1 VWNGADELDRL
12 EPREPTRWPDI
23 SSAAR
28 QGRVRLSAF
37 GNYLGE
43 CPPGSV
49 QPVHRHEG
57 AEQVYV
63 IVTGRGRMIVGKAEQ
78 EVSRGTLV
86 FVPPS
91 TDHAIK
97 NEGQEVLTFVSATSP
112 PFGPDDLGPSLRFVR
127 QAG

>member
-1 VWNGADELDRL
+1 VLTKSIASSLVNRRGGQTSHVLLAKGEFGSRRL
-12 EPREPTRWPDI
+12 TITW
-23 SSAAR
+23 
-28 QGRVRLSAF
+28 V
-37 GNYLGE
+37 E